1 MQEKVD
7 ESNKKESGS
16 GLLRNEQS
24 PAFSRL
30 MSATRMKIEIWSD
43 VICPWCYI
51 GKRRFE
57 MALANFAQ
65 RDDVQVTWRSFELDT
80 QAPRQRPGTLVEM
93 LASKYRVSLQEAA
106 AMNAR
111 VSGIA
116 AEIGLEYHLEKA
128 RPGNT
133 FDAHRLLHFAAARG
147 LGDRATERVMHAYFS
162 EALPVGDR
170 AALAR
175 LAPEFG
181 IAESDAL
188 AMLESDAYADAVR
201 ADEARAAGFGINGV
215 PFFVFDEKSGISGAQ
230 PVEVF
235 AEALQQAGATV

>member
-1 MQEKVD
+1 MQV
-7 ESNKKESGS
+7 
-16 GLLRNEQS
+16 
-24 PAFSRL
+24 
-30 MSATRMKIEIWSD
+30 EIWSD

-57 MALANFAQ
+57 MALADFSR
-65 RDDVQVTWRSFELDT
+65 RDDIRVIWRSFELDAK
-80 QAPRQRPGTLVEM
+80 APRQHPGTLNEL
-93 LASKYRVSLQEAA
+93 LASKYHVSPQQAA
-106 AMNAR
+106 AMNAN
-111 VSGIA
+111 VTGIA
-116 AEIGLEYHLEKA
+116 AEVGLEYHLEKA

-133 FDAHRLLHFAAARG
+133 FDAHRLLHFASAQG
-147 LGDRATERVMHAYFS
+147 LGDRATERVMRAYFS

-175 LAPEFG
+175 LAPECG

-201 ADEARAAGFGINGV
+201 LDEARAARFGINGV

-230 PVEVF
+230 PVETF
-235 AEALQQAGATV
+235 AEALQQASETA